1 MPYGLKNAGAAFQ
14 RMIDTLFANVP
25 NVYCYLDDLLIASNN
40 ETEHLF
46 HMK

>member
-14 RMIDTLFANVP
+14 RMIDTLFAN
-25 NVYCYLDDLLIASNN
+25 LDDLLIASNN